1 MIIIAITVIGTTA
14 TTEVIS
20 LVIRAAGVMVDQADL
35 LVIRVMEAQVITVI
49 ETTAEAVL
57 LVGIQKVLFFVM
69 AIPLFVIQAVLLVLE
84 AQSPLLLLTQV
95 EVWLALKV
103 LLAQAVQVT
112 RVVVGFLG
120 VLLVS
125 QVFNNGYTDRQLVK
139 H

>member
-49 ETTAEAVL
+49 ETTAEVVL

-69 AIPLFVIQAVLLVLE
+69 AIPLFVIQVLLL
-84 AQSPLLLLTQV
+84 
-95 EVWLALKV
+95 
-103 LLAQAVQVT
+103 VQ
-112 RVVVGFLG
+112 
-120 VLLVS
+120 
-125 QVFNNGYTDRQLVK
+125 
-139 H
+139 